1 MKLPKSLKYAL
12 LTGFGIWLVLKG
24 WMVLEALQEPP
35 SAIVVL
41 GGGMRR
47 EMQAAMLAQAY
58 PDLPVLVS
66 SGSTLPCLY
75 RVFVQEKNVTWQR
88 LTVDFRA
95 VDTVTNFTALLPY
108 LQFEKHRKVF
118 LVVSSGQ
125 WQRAAVLGWS
135 IWGSRGIVMEPVR
148 VEGVGHDESLAK
160 LFRDT
165 VRAFAWIVLGDV
177 TVDYLYH
184 SRAHLDY
191 QISLRHSRCEFG
203 LADLPNNSNESRH
216 PVK

>member
-1 MKLPKSLKYAL
+1 MKLPESLKYAL
-12 LTGFGIWLVLKG
+12 LAGFGIWLVLKG
-24 WMVLEALQEPP
+24 WMVWQAMQEPP

-47 EMQAAMLAQAY
+47 EMQAATLARAY

-75 RVFVQEKNVTWQR
+75 RVFVQEQNIAWQR

-108 LQFEKHRKVF
+108 LQSGKHKKVF
-118 LVVSSGQ
+118 VVVSRGQ

-135 IWGSRGIVMEPVR
+135 IWGSQGIVMEPVR
-148 VEGVGHDESLAK
+148 VEGVGHHESLPK
-160 LFRDT
+160 LLRDT
-165 VRAFAWIVLGDV
+165 VRALAWVVMGDV
-177 TVDYLYH
+177 TVDYLYY
-184 SRAHLDY
+184 SGADLDH
-191 QISLRHSRCEFG
+191 QRTLRHSRCELG
-203 LADLPNNSNESRH
+203 RADLPDHLSE
-216 PVK
+216 